1 MGGRTT
7 PHPPAQPLTQMA
19 CLRWATTATMFDDV
33 ERPDVAYAI
42 GLLQTDGTH
51 SGSLD
56 GKGRISLELA
66 VQDEDILAK
75 ISALLPCY
83 WSIGHRTR
91 TTNFA
96 DNYETAVLRFY
107 DQTLRRSAAAAGIPV
122 GRKADAVVPPVG
134 PLAVP
139 DYLRG
144 LLDGDG
150 SVGFT
155 RKGEP
160 FVSMVTASPAL
171 ATFFCDIVREV
182 SGVVRTPRPNRRD
195 GVYNILVL
203 NLAAAQLAAWAWY
216 SPDVLGLER
225 KKEAARMVAL
235 WRPAAE
241 RASRY
246 GVVRKPWTTADDLIV
261 LAHGQSEAAR
271 ILGRSISSVSAR
283 KWRLRAGEQGS

>member
-1 MGGRTT
+1 
-7 PHPPAQPLTQMA
+7 
-19 CLRWATTATMFDDV
+19 MFDDLG
-33 ERPDVAYAI
+33 RPDVAYAI

-56 GKGRISLELA
+56 GKGRVSLELA
-66 VQDEDILAK
+66 VRDEGVLSK

-83 WSIGHRTR
+83 SSIGHRTR

-96 DNYETAVLRFY
+96 DQHETATLRFY
-107 DQTLRRSAAAAGIPV
+107 DQATRRSAAAVGILV
-122 GRKADAVVPPVG
+122 GRKADRIAPPVG
-134 PLAVP
+134 ALAVP

-160 FVSMVTASPAL
+160 FVSIVTASPAI
-171 ATFFCDIVREV
+171 AGFVCDIIREV
-182 SGVVRTPRPNRRD
+182 CGVARTARPNRRD

-203 NLAAAQLAAWAWY
+203 NLAAASLAAWAWY
-216 SPDVLGLER
+216 SSDVLGLER
-225 KKEAARMVAL
+225 KKTAAQQVAQ
-235 WRPAAE
+235 WQPAAE
-241 RASRY
+241 KAGRY
-246 GVVRKPWTTADDLIV
+246 QVMRKRWTAADDLIV

-271 ILGRSISSVSAR
+271 ILGRSVSSVSVR
-283 KWRLRAGEQGS
+283 RWRLRAAEQGLEP

>member
-1 MGGRTT
+1 
-7 PHPPAQPLTQMA
+7 
-19 CLRWATTATMFDDV
+19 MFDDL
-33 ERPDVAYAI
+33 ERPEVAYAI

-66 VQDEDILAK
+66 VRDEDILAK
-75 ISALLPCY
+75 VASLLPCY
-83 WSIGHRTR
+83 SSIGHRTR

-96 DNYETAVLRFY
+96 DNYETAILRFY
-107 DQTLRRSAAAAGIPV
+107 DQPTRRSAAAAGIPV
-122 GRKADAVVPPVG
+122 GRKAAVVVPPVG

-155 RKGEP
+155 RKDEP
-160 FVSMVTASPAL
+160 YVSMVTASPAL
-171 ATFFCDIVREV
+171 AGFLCDTVRKV
-182 SGVVRTPRPNRRD
+182 CGVVRTARPNKRD

-203 NLAAAQLAAWAWY
+203 NVAAARLAAWAWY

-225 KKEAARMVAL
+225 KKEAAEQVAL
-235 WRPAAE
+235 WRPAADK
-241 RASRY
+241 AGRY
-246 GVVRKPWTTADDLIV
+246 GVVRKPWTRADDLIV
-261 LAHGQSEAAR
+261 LTHGQSEAAR
-271 ILGRSISSVSAR
+271 ILGRSVSSVSVR
-283 KWRLRAGEQGS
+283 KWRLRAAEQGLEP